1 MNNLFI
7 TLEVPELNSHYAQ
20 NLQQLVLNINSNFA
34 KIASLPFLKGD
45 SGVSI
50 ETYDEPLYI
59 IEEGGTKVYT
69 DFGKSVIKAIYGVDS
84 FPTEEFTINGIH
96 SYNDLINVQ
105 YIPVFYD
112 RVQGLKYLTVPFMF
126 HDARKN
132 ELGMINGDDTAERF
146 EDMSTFVLGKMVRN
160 SGTGEAEWMLE
171 RHNFEPK
178 LYYNTETQKFCWAI
192 GSQKTDIIAQ
202 GVEGQAGKS
211 VYAKYCQGGFNGEDR
226 TYIYI
231 NKVLNEDNLQDIVDG
246 GGTINDGF
254 VPIDGTNLS
263 VGDFVMVLYN
273 KEVDGGTIED
283 LSFGKVM
290 EVGGSLCIPYI
301 EGTTIYNSTQNV
313 TLKSLLDNIGKTAEG
328 TTTTPNVR
336 GLYVYGE
343 TEQSAQ
349 NSGRTPRTPH
359 MLWVDEDDVAHLSK
373 LKTDITDSEGNYV
386 NQTTQNSPVV
396 DGNGVLQ
403 VDYDMLKSKTTDTDL
418 YKHSG
423 DFINKPKIQSFGSD
437 TEDKLELKHTQT
449 QQASSN
455 ANLFYV
461 PNMIVSYTEPT
472 ANANKTT
479 GSVDMS
485 GSADIGGFAEVD
497 WGNSSTQTVEDKLEV
512 ILPSSSTKPSIL
524 ANIQINKGGTFEFEL
539 PHLGLIDNSNTS
551 TLLNS
556 KQFVRNVDGNPTP
569 IKVVLEK
576 TEMNNND
583 KDSTNKH
590 LKNNTSY
597 GWRHYLDMSLMA
609 SPTNST
615 IYAGTNSS
623 ILKLEYEGKVY
634 KANIKYT
641 VVQYEVGYNN
651 YGELDF
657 YKGTWRKPI
666 QTYTKNIEYQFTDS
680 PRYSID
686 LSKPDVVETH
696 RSQWYE
702 KATTTDTNIPKFHKY
717 TAKNNVYYDGDADKG
732 KITLFVP
739 SNVIEPSSNLQ
750 TDFECEKDDNNVAV
764 EYKRKSLNNGRQF
777 KYRTTV
783 TDVIHYIL
791 PVPSQY
797 LIGTDIDIYNKL
809 NLSGS
814 NYACM
819 RYRLFF
825 KGKSNDLVEN
835 VENIYINPLNEPTTT
850 YENGKLVAQITKT
863 NNVEDNYAQNMVGQ
877 NGEDLSKGYTFYPLW
892 NENQTKYKNLFIVRK
907 DTSMSIGGRTD
918 GFNSETTLVS
928 TYVLDTSTEL
938 FEENF
943 GKYNDFCWVFGSLT
957 TDSPQPKTGL
967 GSGHLLPELAQ
978 KQEYKWM
985 IRLGTEEFQI
995 PEAYS
1000 YIYSTA
1006 KRGSFKEVNKLSTNL
1021 NQTDYKGIGIY
1032 KNESSTQPSTQIKYV
1047 SAMDDGWYIN
1057 KRKIVTESVLTEAR
1071 KIYNYDDSLLTL
1083 NTGSG
1088 GGSNSGGTGGSNPGG
1103 SGDSEFNP

>member
-59 IEEGGTKVYT
+59 VEEGGTKVYT

-84 FPTEEFTINGIH
+84 FPTDEFTINGIH
-96 SYNDLINVQ
+96 SYDDLMNVQ

-132 ELGMINGDDTAERF
+132 ELGMIIGDDISESF
-146 EDMSTFVLGKMVRN
+146 EDMSTFILGKMVRN
-160 SGTGEAEWMLE
+160 SGTGEAEWLLE

-202 GVEGQAGKS
+202 GVEGQAGQS

-246 GGTINDGF
+246 SGTINDGF
-254 VPIDGTNLS
+254 VSIDGTNLS

-290 EVGGSLCIPYI
+290 EVGGSMCIPYI
-301 EGTTIYNSTQNV
+301 EGTTIYNTTQNV
-313 TLKSLLDNIGKTAEG
+313 TLKALLDNIGKTAEG

-349 NSGRTPRTPH
+349 NNNRTPRTPH
-359 MLWVDEDDVAHLSK
+359 MLWVDGDGVARLSK
-373 LKTDITDSEGNYV
+373 LKTDRTDSEGNYV
-386 NQTTQNSPVV
+386 NQTTQNSPEV

-403 VDYDMLKSKTTDTDL
+403 VDYNMLKAKTIDTNL
-418 YKHSG
+418 YTHSG
-423 DFINKPKIQSFGSD
+423 DFINHPKIQSFGSD
-437 TEDKLELKHTQT
+437 TEDKFDLSHTVAKF
-449 QQASSN
+449 ASSN
-455 ANLFYV
+455 TNLYYV

-472 ANANKTT
+472 ANVKEI
-479 GSVDMS
+479 GSI
-485 GSADIGGFAEVD
+485 DIGGTVD
-497 WGNSSTQTVEDKLEV
+497 VGKNDVGNLNTQTVEDKLEV
-512 ILPSSSTKPSIL
+512 IIPSSSTTPSIL
-524 ANIQINKGGTFEFEL
+524 TNIQINKGGTFEFEL
-539 PHLGLIDNSNTS
+539 PHLGLIDNNDPSS
-551 TLLNS
+551 LLNS
-556 KQFVRNVDGNPTP
+556 KQFIRNVDGNPTP

-576 TEMNNND
+576 TELNNND
-583 KDSTNKH
+583 PDSTNKH

-609 SPTNST
+609 SPTNNT

-623 ILKLEYEGKVY
+623 ILKLDYEGKVY

-657 YKGTWRKPI
+657 YKGTWMGNNTKI
-666 QTYTKNIEYQFTDS
+666 TKTDGLKTSIISYTLDGE
-680 PRYSID
+680 PRYNID
-686 LSKPDVVETH
+686 LSKPEVVETH

-702 KATTTDTNIPKFHKY
+702 KATATDTNIPKFHKY
-717 TAKNNVYYDGDADKG
+717 TVKNNDYYDGDVNKG

-739 SNVIEPSSNLQ
+739 YNIVPENNSLLQ
-750 TDFECEKDDNNVAV
+750 TLFECEKVDNVAV

-797 LIGTDIDIYNKL
+797 LGTDIDIYNKL
-809 NLSGS
+809 NLGESD
-814 NYACM
+814 YACM

-825 KGKSNDLVEN
+825 KGKANDLVEN
-835 VENIYINPLNEPTTT
+835 VENIYINPLNEPLT
-850 YENGKLVAQITKT
+850 YEADGLVAQLTKT
-863 NNVEDNYAQNMVGQ
+863 NNVEDNDKYTQNMVGQ
-877 NGEDLSKGYTFYPLW
+877 NGEDLSKGYVFYPLL
-892 NENQTKYKNLFIVRK
+892 NNTKTQYKNLFIVRK
-907 DTSMSIGGRTD
+907 NSTNIVGITD
-918 GFNSETTLVS
+918 EFNSSSRTS
-928 TYVLDTSTEL
+928 TIKYTLDTATEL
-938 FEENF
+938 FTNNF

-957 TDSPQPKTGL
+957 TDTPQPKTGL
-967 GSGHLLPELAQ
+967 GSGHLLPKLAQ
-978 KQEYKWM
+978 PQEYKWM
-985 IRLGTEEFQI
+985 IRLGDEKFQI
-995 PEAYS
+995 PAAYS

-1006 KRGSFKEVNKLSTNL
+1006 KRDDSKEVNKLSTNL
-1021 NQTDYKGIGIY
+1021 NQADYKGIGIY

-1071 KIYNYDDSLLTL
+1071 KIYNYDDSLLIP

-1088 GGSNSGGTGGSNPGG
+1088 NGSGSGGSAVTPR
-1103 SGDSEFNP
+1103 E

>member
-50 ETYDEPLYI
+50 ETHDEPLYI
-59 IEEGGTKVYT
+59 VEEGGTKVYT

-84 FPTEEFTINGIH
+84 FPTDEFTINGIH
-96 SYNDLINVQ
+96 SYDDLMNVQ

-132 ELGMINGDDTAERF
+132 ELGMITGDDMAEGF
-146 EDMSTFVLGKMVRN
+146 EDMSTFVLGKMVHN
-160 SGTGEAEWMLE
+160 NDTGEAEWMLE
-171 RHNFEPK
+171 SHNFEPK
-178 LYYNTETQKFCWAI
+178 LYYNTETHKFCWAI

-202 GVEGQAGKS
+202 GVEGRAGQS

-231 NKVLNEDNLQDIVDG
+231 NAVLNEDNIQDIVDG

-254 VPIDGTNLS
+254 VPIDSTNLS

-273 KEVDGGTIED
+273 KEVDGGIIED

-290 EVGGSLCIPYI
+290 EVGGSLCIPYV

-313 TLKSLLDNIGKTAEG
+313 TLKALLDTVGKTAEG

-349 NSGRTPRTPH
+349 NTGRTPRTPH

-373 LKTDITDSEGNYV
+373 LKTNITDSEGNYV
-386 NQTTQNSPVV
+386 NQTTQNNPSV
-396 DGNGVLQ
+396 DGDGVLQ
-403 VDYDMLKSKTTDTDL
+403 VDYDMLKAKNVDTNL
-418 YKHSG
+418 YQHSG
-423 DFINKPKIQSFGSD
+423 DFINQPKIQSFGSD
-437 TEDKLELKHTQT
+437 TEDKFELSHMVAKF
-449 QQASSN
+449 ASSN
-455 ANLFYV
+455 TNLYYV

-472 ANANKTT
+472 ATVKDV
-479 GSVDMS
+479 GFI
-485 GSADIGGFAEVD
+485 DIGGTVD
-497 WGNSSTQTVEDKLEV
+497 VGKDDVGNLSTQTVEDKLEV
-512 ILPSSSTKPSIL
+512 ILPSTSNRPSIL

-539 PHLGLIDNSNTS
+539 PHLGLIDNNDPSS
-551 TLLNS
+551 LLNS

-576 TEMNNND
+576 TDLNNND
-583 KDSTNKH
+583 PDSTNKH

-597 GWRHYLDMSLMA
+597 GWRHYLDMSLMT

-623 ILKLEYEGKVY
+623 VLKLDYDGKLY

-666 QTYTKNIEYQFTDS
+666 TKYTNIGYTISGE
-680 PRYSID
+680 PRYSIN
-686 LSKPDVVETH
+686 LSKPEVVETH

-702 KATTTDTNIPKFHKY
+702 KATATDTNIPKFHKY
-717 TAKNNVYYDGDADKG
+717 TAKDNDYYDGDVNKG

-739 SNVIEPSSNLQ
+739 SNIVVEPSSVLQ
-750 TDFECEKDDNNVAV
+750 TSFECEKVDNVAV

-791 PVPSQY
+791 PVPPQY
-797 LIGTDIDIYNKL
+797 LTGTDIDIYNKL
-809 NLSGS
+809 NLGESD
-814 NYACM
+814 YACM

-825 KGKSNDLVEN
+825 KGKANDLVEN
-835 VENIYINPLNEPTTT
+835 VENIYINPLNEPLT
-850 YENGKLVAQITKT
+850 YETDGLVAQLTKT
-863 NNVEDNYAQNMVGQ
+863 GNVDANNKYAQNMVGQ
-877 NGEDLSKGYTFYPLW
+877 NGEDLSKGYIFYPLL
-892 NENQTKYKNLFIVRK
+892 NNAQTQYKNLFIVRK
-907 DTSMSIGGRTD
+907 DTTRGITTD
-918 GFNSETTLVS
+918 GFNSDATLFSTT
-928 TYVLDTSTEL
+928 YILDTSIEL
-938 FEENF
+938 FTNNF

-957 TDSPQPKTGL
+957 TDTPQPKTGL
-967 GSGHLLPELAQ
+967 GSGHLLPKSAQ
-978 KQEYKWM
+978 PQEYKWM
-985 IRLGTEEFQI
+985 IRLGDEKFQI

-1006 KRGSFKEVNKLSTNL
+1006 KRSNSKEVNKLSTNL

-1032 KNESSTQPSTQIKYV
+1032 KNESSTQPSTQIKYI

-1071 KIYNYDDSLLTL
+1071 KIYNYDDSLLIP
-1083 NTGSG
+1083 NTGNGG
-1088 GGSNSGGTGGSNPGG
+1088 GGSNPDG
-1103 SGDSEFNP
+1103 SGDSEFNPEGDTPNQGGL